1 MIKTIEFADFEDAIE
16 AKDYIKIKNYIINSI
31 RNNPGFHYT
40 KNEASCSEAAEAFR
54 MVKERKNEL
63 QGLFTPYC
71 VQAGEEEFNEADKS
85 KWDKE
90 YFIRQTFLLE
100 ENFCSER
107 FAHVKK
113 IGQYISKNE
122 NFPEPQEVME
132 GNENSLANNEKHD
145 GNMSWVMIAG
155 VVIIVILLVVL
166 IVKKI

>member
-1 MIKTIEFADFEDAIE
+1 MTKTFEFADFEAAIE

-31 RNNPGFHYT
+31 RNNPEFRRE
-40 KNEASCSEAAEAFR
+40 KEKSLSEATEAFN

-63 QGLFTPYC
+63 PGLFTPYC
-71 VQAGEEEFNEADKS
+71 VQAGEEEFNEDDKER
-85 KWDKE
+85 WNKE

-107 FAHVKK
+107 FSQVKK
-113 IGQYISKNE
+113 IGQYITKNE

-132 GNENSLANNEKHD
+132 GNEKHLAKNENHD
-145 GNMSWVMIAG
+145 GNMSWVMIAV

>member
-1 MIKTIEFADFEDAIE
+1 
-16 AKDYIKIKNYIINSI
+16 
-31 RNNPGFHYT
+31 
-40 KNEASCSEAAEAFR
+40 

-63 QGLFTPYC
+63 PGLFTPYC

-122 NFPEPQEVME
+122 NFPEPQEVMK
-132 GNENSLANNEKHD
+132 GNEKSLAKNEKHD
-145 GNMSWVMIAG
+145 SNMSWVMIAV

-166 IVKKI
+166 IVKNI